1 MNSMP
6 MPRVARCSPSTAMI
20 SAWVVTSSAV
30 VGSSQ
35 MSRRGELVSAP
46 AIMTRCSMPPES
58 SCGYWR
64 RWSSGRG
71 RRTAA
76 QQLDGAA
83 RPRVG
88 LRPAVAR
95 AAATR

>member
-6 MPRVARCSPSTAMI
+6 MPRLARWSASTEMI

-46 AIMTRCSMPPES
+46 AIMTRCSMPPDS
-58 SCGYWR
+58 SCGYWWR
-64 RWSSGRG
+64 
-71 RRTAA
+71 
-76 QQLDGAA
+76 
-83 RPRVG
+83 
-88 LRPAVAR
+88 
-95 AAATR
+95 